1 MIMNVA
7 GFEAGSARN
16 FYNFKCHI
24 VRLCYSKLTQM
35 DNILIPVNNDFLTLN
50 EINVNEENP
59 DGKKNIDQSL
69 PMQIQEDNLLAL
81 FFLVYDLL
89 TT

>member
-1 MIMNVA
+1 
-7 GFEAGSARN
+7 
-16 FYNFKCHI
+16 
-24 VRLCYSKLTQM
+24 M